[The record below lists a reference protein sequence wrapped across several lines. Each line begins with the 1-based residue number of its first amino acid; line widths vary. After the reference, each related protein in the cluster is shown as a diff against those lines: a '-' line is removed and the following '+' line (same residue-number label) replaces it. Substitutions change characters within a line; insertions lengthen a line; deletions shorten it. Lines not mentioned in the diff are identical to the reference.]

1 MKKTYHSQTQ
11 NMKNK
16 EKRRLEIQEL
26 NLAGFSQE
34 KIAQKLGISISTVSR
49 TIQKLREESNR
60 WLVNLARRDYA
71 SLYKEA
77 LDGLKQDLVYLYELS
92 QEESVKDNPK
102 LKLQIRREITHVR
115 SEYLKNLLQGP
126 VVWSM
131 EVLSKNSIGK
141 SITEPKMESLAG
153 ISGIRK

>member
-1 MKKTYHSQTQ
+1 
-11 NMKNK
+11 MKNK
-16 EKRRLEIQEL
+16 EKRRLDIQEL

-34 KIAQKLGISISTVSR
+34 NIAKKLGISISTVSR
-49 TIQKLREESNR
+49 TIKKLREESNR

-71 SLYKEA
+71 NLYKEA

>member
-1 MKKTYHSQTQ
+1 M
-11 NMKNK
+11 NNK
-16 EKRRLEIQEL
+16 EKRRLDIQEL

-34 KIAQKLGISISTVSR
+34 KIAQKMGISTSTVYR

-92 QEESVKDNPK
+92 EEESVKDNAK
-102 LKLQIRREITHVR
+102 LCLQIRREITHVR
-115 SEYLKNLLQGP
+115 CEYLKNLLQGP

-131 EVLSKNSIGK
+131 EVLSKNSIG
-141 SITEPKMESLAG
+141 EP
-153 ISGIRK
+153 ISQPTMDALDGVSGVR

>member
-1 MKKTYHSQTQ
+1 
-11 NMKNK
+11 MKNK

-49 TIQKLREESNR
+49 TIKKLREESNR

-92 QEESVKDNPK
+92 QEENVKNNPR
-102 LKLQIRREITHVR
+102 LCLQIRREITHVR

-141 SITEPKMESLAG
+141 PIPQPTMESLEG
-153 ISGIRK
+153 ISGIK

>member
-1 MKKTYHSQTQ
+1 
-11 NMKNK
+11 MKNK
-16 EKRRLEIQEL
+16 EKRRLDIQEL

-34 KIAQKLGISISTVSR
+34 KISKKLGISTSTVYR

-92 QEESVKDNPK
+92 QEEAVKDNPK
-102 LKLQIRREITHVR
+102 LCLQIRREITHVR
-115 SEYLKNLLQGP
+115 TEYLKNLLQGP

-131 EVLSKNSIGK
+131 EVLSKNSIG
-141 SITEPKMESLAG
+141 EPIPQPTMEALGG
-153 ISGIRK
+153 ISGTK

>member
-1 MKKTYHSQTQ
+1 M
-11 NMKNK
+11 NNK

-34 KIAQKLGISISTVSR
+34 KIAQKMGISTSTVYR

-77 LDGLKQDLVYLYELS
+77 LDGLKQDLVYLYELT

-131 EVLSKNSIGK
+131 EVLSKNSIGEP
-141 SITEPKMESLAG
+141 IHQPKMESLEG
-153 ISGIRK
+153 ITGIRK

>member
-1 MKKTYHSQTQ
+1 
-11 NMKNK
+11 MKNK

-34 KIAQKLGISISTVSR
+34 KIAKKLGISTSTVYR

-92 QEESVKDNPK
+92 QEESVKNNPK
-102 LKLQIRREITHVR
+102 LCLQIRREITHVR
-115 SEYLKNLLQGP
+115 SEHLKNLLQGP

-131 EVLSKNSIGK
+131 QVLSKNSIGER
-141 SITEPKMESLAG
+141 IPQPILESLGG
-153 ISGIRK
+153 ISGIRKL

>member
-1 MKKTYHSQTQ
+1 
-11 NMKNK
+11 MKNK
-16 EKRRLEIQEL
+16 EKRRLDIQEL

-34 KIAQKLGISISTVSR
+34 KIAKKLGISTSTVYR

-92 QEESVKDNPK
+92 QKETVKDNPK
-102 LKLQIRREITHVR
+102 LCLQIRREITHVR

-141 SITEPKMESLAG
+141 LIPPPTMEALGG
-153 ISGIRK
+153 ISGIK

>member
-1 MKKTYHSQTQ
+1 
-11 NMKNK
+11 MKNK

-77 LDGLKQDLVYLYELS
+77 LDGLKQDLVYLHELS
-92 QEESVKDNPK
+92 QKESVKSNAK
-102 LKLQIRREITHVR
+102 LCLQIRREITRVR
-115 SEYLKNLLQGP
+115 CEYLKNLLQGP

-141 SITEPKMESLAG
+141 PIPQPTMESLEG
-153 ISGIRK
+153 ISGIK

>member
-1 MKKTYHSQTQ
+1 
-11 NMKNK
+11 MKNK

-34 KIAQKLGISISTVSR
+34 KISQRLGISISTVYR

-92 QEESVKDNPK
+92 QEESVKNNPK
-102 LKLQIRREITHVR
+102 LRLQIRQEITHVR

-131 EVLSKNSIGK
+131 EVLSKNSIG
-141 SITEPKMESLAG
+141 EPIPQPIMESLGGA
-153 ISGIRK
+153 SGMRK

>member
-1 MKKTYHSQTQ
+1 
-11 NMKNK
+11 MKNK

-34 KIAQKLGISISTVSR
+34 KIAKKLGISTSTVYR

-92 QEESVKDNPK
+92 QEESVKNNPK
-102 LKLQIRREITHVR
+102 LCLQIRREITHVR
-115 SEYLKNLLQGP
+115 SEHLKNLLQGP

-131 EVLSKNSIGK
+131 QVLSKNSIGDQ
-141 SITEPKMESLAG
+141 IPQPILESLGG
-153 ISGIRK
+153 ISGIRKL

>member
-1 MKKTYHSQTQ
+1 M
-11 NMKNK
+11 NNK

-34 KIAQKLGISISTVSR
+34 KIAQKMGISTSTVYR

-77 LDGLKQDLVYLYELS
+77 LDGLKQDLVYLYELT

-131 EVLSKNSIGK
+131 EVLSKNSIG
-141 SITEPKMESLAG
+141 EPIPLPTMESLGG
-153 ISGIRK
+153 ISGIK

>member
-1 MKKTYHSQTQ
+1 
-11 NMKNK
+11 MKNK
-16 EKRRLEIQEL
+16 EKRRLDIQEL

-34 KIAQKLGISISTVSR
+34 KISKKLGISTSTVYR

-92 QEESVKDNPK
+92 QEESVKNNPK
-102 LKLQIRREITHVR
+102 LCLQIRREITHVR
-115 SEYLKNLLQGP
+115 SEHLKNLLQGP

-131 EVLSKNSIGK
+131 QVLSKNSIGDQ
-141 SITEPKMESLAG
+141 IPQPILESLGG
-153 ISGIRK
+153 ISGIRKL

>member
-1 MKKTYHSQTQ
+1 M
-11 NMKNK
+11 NNK
-16 EKRRLEIQEL
+16 EKRRLDIQEL

-34 KIAQKLGISISTVSR
+34 KIAQKMGISTSTVYR

-60 WLVNLARRDYA
+60 WLANLARRDYA

-77 LDGLKQDLVYLYELS
+77 LDGLKQDLVYLYELT
-92 QEESVKDNPK
+92 QEESVKDNVK

-115 SEYLKNLLQGP
+115 SEHLKNLLQGP

-131 EVLSKNSIGK
+131 EVLSKNSVG
-141 SITEPKMESLAG
+141 EPILLPTMEALGG
-153 ISGIRK
+153 ISGVKQ

>member
-1 MKKTYHSQTQ
+1 
-11 NMKNK
+11 MKNK

-34 KIAQKLGISISTVSR
+34 KISQRLGISISTVYR

-77 LDGLKQDLVYLYELS
+77 LDGLKQDLVYLYDLS
-92 QEESVKDNPK
+92 QEESVKNNPK
-102 LKLQIRREITHVR
+102 LRLQIRQEITHVR

-141 SITEPKMESLAG
+141 PIPQPIMESLGGA
-153 ISGIRK
+153 SGMRK

>member
-1 MKKTYHSQTQ
+1 
-11 NMKNK
+11 MKNK

-34 KIAQKLGISISTVSR
+34 KIAKKLGISTSTVYR

-92 QEESVKDNPK
+92 QEESVKNNPK
-102 LKLQIRREITHVR
+102 LCLQIRREITHVR

-126 VVWSM
+126 VVWSI
-131 EVLSKNSIGK
+131 EILSKNSIGK
-141 SITEPKMESLAG
+141 PIHLPTMEALGG
-153 ISGIRK
+153 ISGIK

>member
-1 MKKTYHSQTQ
+1 
-11 NMKNK
+11 MKNK
-16 EKRRLEIQEL
+16 EKRRLDIQEL

-49 TIQKLREESNR
+49 TIKKLREESNR

-77 LDGLKQDLVYLYELS
+77 LDGLKQDLIYLYELS
-92 QEESVKDNPK
+92 QEESVKNNPK
-102 LKLQIRREITHVR
+102 LRLQIRREITHIR
-115 SEYLKNLLQGP
+115 CEYLKNLLQGP

-131 EVLSKNSIGK
+131 EVLSRNSIG
-141 SITEPKMESLAG
+141 EPIPQPTMEALGG
-153 ISGIRK
+153 ISGVRN

>member
-1 MKKTYHSQTQ
+1 
-11 NMKNK
+11 MKNK

-34 KIAQKLGISISTVSR
+34 KISQKLGISISTVYR

-92 QEESVKDNPK
+92 EEESVKDNAK
-102 LKLQIRREITHVR
+102 LRLQIRREITHVR

-131 EVLSKNSIGK
+131 EVLSQNSMGK
-141 SITEPKMESLAG
+141 SIPQPIMESLEG
-153 ISGIRK
+153 ISGIRKC

>member
-1 MKKTYHSQTQ
+1 M
-11 NMKNK
+11 NNK
-16 EKRRLEIQEL
+16 EKRRLDIQEL

-34 KIAQKLGISISTVSR
+34 KIAQKMGISISTVYR

-77 LDGLKQDLVYLYELS
+77 LDGLKQDLVYLYELT
-92 QEESVKDNPK
+92 QEESVKDNVK
-102 LKLQIRREITHVR
+102 LKLQIRKEITHVR

-131 EVLSKNSIGK
+131 EVLSKNSVG
-141 SITEPKMESLAG
+141 EPILLPTMEALGG
-153 ISGIRK
+153 ISGVKQ

>member
-1 MKKTYHSQTQ
+1 
-11 NMKNK
+11 MKNK
-16 EKRRLEIQEL
+16 EKRRLDIQEL

-34 KIAQKLGISISTVSR
+34 KISQKMGISTSTVYR

-92 QEESVKDNPK
+92 EEESVKDNPK

-131 EVLSKNSIGK
+131 EVLSKNSVG
-141 SITEPKMESLAG
+141 EPIPQPTMESLG
-153 ISGIRK
+153 EISGIRN

>member
-1 MKKTYHSQTQ
+1 M
-11 NMKNK
+11 NNK
-16 EKRRLEIQEL
+16 EKRRLDIQEL

-34 KIAQKLGISISTVSR
+34 KISQKMGISTSTVYR

-77 LDGLKQDLVYLYELS
+77 LDGLKQDLVYLYELT

-102 LKLQIRREITHVR
+102 LRLQIRREITHVR

-131 EVLSKNSIGK
+131 EVLSKNSVG
-141 SITEPKMESLAG
+141 EPILLPTMEALGG
-153 ISGIRK
+153 ISGVKQ

>member
-1 MKKTYHSQTQ
+1 
-11 NMKNK
+11 MKNK

-34 KIAQKLGISISTVSR
+34 KISQRLGISISTVYR

-92 QEESVKDNPK
+92 QEESVKNNPK
-102 LKLQIRREITHVR
+102 LRLQIRQEITHVR

-141 SITEPKMESLAG
+141 QIPQPIMESLGGA
-153 ISGIRK
+153 SGMRK

>member
-1 MKKTYHSQTQ
+1 
-11 NMKNK
+11 MKNK
-16 EKRRLEIQEL
+16 EKRRLDIQEL

-34 KIAQKLGISISTVSR
+34 KIAKKLGISTSTVYR

-92 QEESVKDNPK
+92 QEESVKNNPK
-102 LKLQIRREITHVR
+102 LCLQIRREITHVR
-115 SEYLKNLLQGP
+115 SEHLKNLLQGP

-131 EVLSKNSIGK
+131 QVLSKNSIGDQ
-141 SITEPKMESLAG
+141 IPQPILESLGG
-153 ISGIRK
+153 ISGIRKL

>member
-1 MKKTYHSQTQ
+1 
-11 NMKNK
+11 MKNK
-16 EKRRLEIQEL
+16 EKRRLDIQEL

-34 KIAQKLGISISTVSR
+34 KIAQKMGISISTVYR

-77 LDGLKQDLVYLYELS
+77 LDGLKQDLVYLYELT

-102 LKLQIRREITHVR
+102 LRLQIRREITHVR

-131 EVLSKNSIGK
+131 EVLSKNSVG
-141 SITEPKMESLAG
+141 EPILLPTMEALGG
-153 ISGIRK
+153 ISGVKQ

>member
-1 MKKTYHSQTQ
+1 M
-11 NMKNK
+11 NNK
-16 EKRRLEIQEL
+16 EKRRLDIQEL

-34 KIAQKLGISISTVSR
+34 KISQKMGISTSTVYR

-60 WLVNLARRDYA
+60 WLANLARRDYA

-77 LDGLKQDLVYLYELS
+77 LDGLKQDLVYLYEVS
-92 QEESVKDNPK
+92 QEESVKDNVK
-102 LKLQIRREITHVR
+102 LKLQIRKEITHVR

-131 EVLSKNSIGK
+131 EVLSKNSIG
-141 SITEPKMESLAG
+141 EPIPQPTMDALDGA
-153 ISGIRK
+153 SGVRS

>member
-1 MKKTYHSQTQ
+1 
-11 NMKNK
+11 MKNK
-16 EKRRLEIQEL
+16 EKRRLDIQEL

-34 KIAQKLGISISTVSR
+34 KIAKKLGISTSTVYR
-49 TIQKLREESNR
+49 TIQKLRKESNR

-92 QEESVKDNPK
+92 QKETVKDNPK
-102 LKLQIRREITHVR
+102 LCLQIRREITHVR
-115 SEYLKNLLQGP
+115 SEHLKNLLQGP

-141 SITEPKMESLAG
+141 LIPPPTMDSLGG
-153 ISGIRK
+153 ISGIK